1 MEQERYYHDL
11 KPQIKAREKEVNAFL
26 TFLEEKT
33 SWLTAPA
40 STRFHNN
47 FEQGLLRHSVLVAE
61 LLLKIKAIWSPDIS
75 NESCVIV
82 GLFHDVGKVGLPGK
96 PLYLPNIEKRPN
108 RGERKYIINPDL
120 VYMGLGVRSLMLV
133 SKFISLSEE
142 EAQAIA
148 YHDGQY
154 IEENKQIAH
163 REEPL
168 TLLLSYAD
176 NWAGEVIEKREF
188 KQKSEKIN
196 F

>member
-1 MEQERYYHDL
+1 MERKRQYHFL
-11 KPQIKAREKEVNAFL
+11 ETEVKARSKEVNAFL
-26 TFLEEKT
+26 SFLEEKT

-40 STRFHNN
+40 STRFHNC
-47 FEQGLLRHSVLVAE
+47 FDQGLLRHSILVAE
-61 LLLKIKAIWSPDIS
+61 MLLKIKAVWSPDIS

-96 PLYLPNIEKRPN
+96 PLYLPNPENMENP
-108 RGERKYIINPDL
+108 ERKKYIVNPNL
-120 VYMGLGVRSLMLV
+120 VYMGIAVRSLLLV
-133 SKFISLSEE
+133 SKFIPLSED

-154 IEENKQIAH
+154 IEENKKIAH

-176 NWAGEVIEKREF
+176 NWAGEVLEKR
-188 KQKSEKIN
+188 KNKICKTEVL
-196 F
+196 

>member
-1 MEQERYYHDL
+1 VERKRQYHFL
-11 KPQIKAREKEVNAFL
+11 ETEVKARSKEVNAFL
-26 TFLEEKT
+26 SFLEEKT

-40 STRFHNN
+40 STRFHNC
-47 FEQGLLRHSVLVAE
+47 FEQGLLRHSVVVAD
-61 LLLKIKAIWSPDIS
+61 LLLKIKALWSPDIP

-96 PLYLPNIEKRPN
+96 PLYLPNIEKMPN
-108 RGERKYIINPDL
+108 RGERKYIVSPDL
-120 VYMGLGVRSLMLV
+120 VYMGIAVRSLLLV
-133 SKFISLSEE
+133 SKFIPLSEE

-176 NWAGEVIEKREF
+176 NWAGEVVEKRENRIC
-188 KQKSEKIN
+188 KI
-196 F
+196 

>member
-33 SWLTAPA
+33 AWLTAPA

-120 VYMGLGVRSLMLV
+120 VYMGLGVRSLLLV
-133 SKFISLSEE
+133 SKFISLSDE
-142 EAQAIA
+142 EAQAIV

-154 IEENKQIAH
+154 IEENKPIAH

>member
-33 SWLTAPA
+33 FWLTAPA

-120 VYMGLGVRSLMLV
+120 VYMGLGVRSLILV
-133 SKFISLSEE
+133 SKFIPLSED

-176 NWAGEVIEKREF
+176 NWAGEVLEKREF

>member
-1 MEQERYYHDL
+1 LERERYQAL
-11 KPQIKAREKEVNAFL
+11 KTQVKAREKEVNAFL
-26 TFLEEKT
+26 SFLEEKT

-40 STRFHNN
+40 STRFHNS

-61 LLLKIKAIWSPDIS
+61 LLLKLKALLSPDIS

-96 PLYLPNIEKRPN
+96 PLYLPNIEKIPN
-108 RGERKYIINPDL
+108 RGERKYIVNPNL
-120 VYMGLGVRSLMLV
+120 VYLGLGVRSLLLV
-133 SKFISLSEE
+133 SKFIPLSEE

-154 IEENKQIAH
+154 IEENKHIAH

-176 NWAGEVIEKREF
+176 NWAGGVLEKREF